1 MEKLFFLFDWAAE
14 NPGLVARLVLASLV
28 LAVVYAVG
36 VFFAVIHMS
45 SDYFAHKA
53 PAEATWRRRH
63 PLLRLLFRGLK
74 NVAGTGLVLLGVAML
89 VLPGQ
94 GILTILIGLTF
105 LDFPGKQRLEIWVI
119 QRPSIRHRLDRV
131 RKKAG
136 RSRLILPDS

>member
-1 MEKLFFLFDWAAE
+1 MEKLFFLFDWVAEHPVLAAQ
-14 NPGLVARLVLASLV
+14 LVLVSLA

-45 SDYFAHKA
+45 PDYFAHKA
-53 PAEATWRRRH
+53 PAETTWRRRH

-74 NVAGTGLVLLGVAML
+74 NVAGGGLVLLGLTML

-105 LDFPGKQRLEIWVI
+105 LDFPGKRRLEIWIV
-119 QRPSIRHRLDRV
+119 QRPSIRAGLDRV
-131 RKKAG
+131 RKTAG
-136 RSRLILPDS
+136 RPRLILPDS

>member
-1 MEKLFFLFDWAAE
+1 MEKLTFLFDWVAE
-14 NPGLVARLVLASLV
+14 HPVLVAQVVLASLA
-28 LAVVYAVG
+28 LAVVYAVS

-53 PAEATWRRRH
+53 PAEASWRRRH

-74 NVAGTGLVLLGVAML
+74 NVAGGGLVLLGLAML

-94 GILTILIGLTF
+94 GILTVLIGLTF
-105 LDFPGKQRLEIWVI
+105 VDFPGKRRLEIWIV
-119 QRPSIRHRLDRV
+119 QRPRIRHVLDEI

-136 RSRLILPDS
+136 RPRLILPDS

>member
-1 MEKLFFLFDWAAE
+1 MEKLFFLFDWVAGH
-14 NPGLVARLVLASLV
+14 PILVAQLVLVSLA

-45 SDYFAHKA
+45 SHYFADKA
-53 PAEATWRRRH
+53 PAEATWRHRH
-63 PLLRLLFRGLK
+63 PLLRLIFRGLK
-74 NVAGTGLVLLGVAML
+74 NVAGGGLVLLGLAML

-105 LDFPGKQRLEIWVI
+105 LDFPGKRRLEIWIVR
-119 QRPSIRHRLDRV
+119 RPSIRHVLDRV

-136 RSRLILPDS
+136 RPRLILPDT

>member
-1 MEKLFFLFDWAAE
+1 MEKLFFLFDWVAE
-14 NPGLVARLVLASLV
+14 HPVLVAQLVLVSLA

-53 PAEATWRRRH
+53 PAETTWRRRH
-63 PLLRLLFRGLK
+63 PLLRHLFRGLK
-74 NVAGTGLVLLGVAML
+74 NVAGGGLVLLGLTML

-105 LDFPGKQRLEIWVI
+105 LDFPGKRRLEIWIV
-119 QRPSIRHRLDRV
+119 QRPSIRGGLDRV
-131 RKKAG
+131 RKTAG
-136 RSRLILPDS
+136 RPRLILPDS

>member
-1 MEKLFFLFDWAAE
+1 MEKLLFLFDWVAE
-14 NPGLVARLVLASLV
+14 HPVLVAQLVLVSLA

-53 PAEATWRRRH
+53 PAETTWRRRH

-74 NVAGTGLVLLGVAML
+74 NVAGGGLVLLGLTML

-105 LDFPGKQRLEIWVI
+105 LDFPGKRRLEIWIV
-119 QRPSIRHRLDRV
+119 QRPSIRGGLDRV
-131 RKKAG
+131 RKTAG
-136 RSRLILPDS
+136 RPRLILPDS

>member
-1 MEKLFFLFDWAAE
+1 MEKLFFLLDWAAGH
-14 NPGLVARLVLASLV
+14 PILVAKLVLVSLA
-28 LAVVYAVG
+28 LMVVYAIG

-45 SDYFAHKA
+45 ADYFAHKE

-74 NVAGTGLVLLGVAML
+74 NVAGGGLVLLGLAML

-94 GILTILIGLTF
+94 GVLTILIGLTF
-105 LDFPGKQRLEIWVI
+105 LDFPGKRRLEIWI
-119 QRPSIRHRLDRV
+119 IKRSSIRRVLDQA

-136 RSRLILPDS
+136 RARLILPDS

>member
-1 MEKLFFLFDWAAE
+1 MEKLFFLFDWVAGH
-14 NPGLVARLVLASLV
+14 PILVAQLVLVSLV

-45 SDYFAHKA
+45 SHYFADKA
-53 PAEATWRRRH
+53 PAEATWRHRH
-63 PLLRLLFRGLK
+63 PLLRLIFRGLK
-74 NVAGTGLVLLGVAML
+74 NVAGGGLVLLGLAML

-105 LDFPGKQRLEIWVI
+105 LDFPGKRRLEIWIVR
-119 QRPSIRHRLDRV
+119 RPSIRYVLDRV

-136 RSRLILPDS
+136 RPRLILPDT

>member
-1 MEKLFFLFDWAAE
+1 MEKLFFLFDWAAGH
-14 NPGLVARLVLASLV
+14 PVLVAQLVLVSLA

-74 NVAGTGLVLLGVAML
+74 NVAGGGLVLLGLAML

-105 LDFPGKQRLEIWVI
+105 LDFPGKRRLEIWIV
-119 QRPSIRHRLDRV
+119 QRPSIRGGLDRV

-136 RSRLILPDS
+136 RPRLILPDS

>member
-1 MEKLFFLFDWAAE
+1 MEKLFFLFDWVAE
-14 NPGLVARLVLASLV
+14 HPVLVAQLVLVSLA

-53 PAEATWRRRH
+53 PAETTWRRRH

-74 NVAGTGLVLLGVAML
+74 NVAGGGLVLLGLTML

-105 LDFPGKQRLEIWVI
+105 LDFPGKRRLEIWIV
-119 QRPSIRHRLDRV
+119 QRPSIRGGLDRV
-131 RKKAG
+131 RKTAG
-136 RSRLILPDS
+136 RPRLILPDS

>member
-1 MEKLFFLFDWAAE
+1 MERLSFLFGWAAGH
-14 NPGLVARLVLASLV
+14 PVLVAQLVLASLV
-28 LAVVYAVG
+28 LAIIYAVG

-63 PLLRLLFRGLK
+63 PMLRLLFRGLK
-74 NVAGTGLVLLGVAML
+74 NVAGGGLVLLGVAML

-119 QRPSIRHRLDRV
+119 QRPSIRHRIDRV

-136 RSRLILPDS
+136 RERLILPDS

>member
-1 MEKLFFLFDWAAE
+1 MEKLFFLFDWVAE
-14 NPGLVARLVLASLV
+14 HPVLVAQLALVSLA

-53 PAEATWRRRH
+53 PAETTWRRRH

-74 NVAGTGLVLLGVAML
+74 NVAGGGLVLLGVAML

-105 LDFPGKQRLEIWVI
+105 LDFPGKRRLEIWIV
-119 QRPSIRHRLDRV
+119 QRPSIRGGLDRV

-136 RSRLILPDS
+136 RPRLILPDS

>member
-1 MEKLFFLFDWAAE
+1 MEKLGFLFDWATGH
-14 NPGLVARLVLASLV
+14 PVLVAQLVLVSLA

-45 SDYFAHKA
+45 PDYFAHEA

-63 PLLRLLFRGLK
+63 PFLRLLFRGLK
-74 NVAGTGLVLLGVAML
+74 NVAGGGLILLGLALL

-94 GILTILIGLTF
+94 GILTVLIGLTF
-105 LDFPGKQRLEIWVI
+105 LDFPGKRRLEIWIV
-119 QRPSIRHRLDRV
+119 QRPSIRHRVDRV

-136 RSRLILPDS
+136 RPRLILPDS

>member
-1 MEKLFFLFDWAAE
+1 MEKLFFLFDWVAE
-14 NPGLVARLVLASLV
+14 HPVLVAQLVLVSLA
-28 LAVVYAVG
+28 LAIVYAVG

-53 PAEATWRRRH
+53 PAEETWRRRH

-74 NVAGTGLVLLGVAML
+74 NVAGGGLVLLGLTML

-94 GILTILIGLTF
+94 GVLTILIGLTF
-105 LDFPGKQRLEIWVI
+105 LDFPGKRRLEIWIV
-119 QRPSIRHRLDRV
+119 QRPSIRRGLDRV

-136 RSRLILPDS
+136 RPRLILPDS

>member
-1 MEKLFFLFDWAAE
+1 MEKLFFLFDWVAEHPVLAAQ
-14 NPGLVARLVLASLV
+14 LVLVSLA

-53 PAEATWRRRH
+53 PAETTWRRRH

-74 NVAGTGLVLLGVAML
+74 NVAGGGLVLLGLTML

-105 LDFPGKQRLEIWVI
+105 LDFPGKRRLEIWIV
-119 QRPSIRHRLDRV
+119 QRPSIRRGLDRV

-136 RSRLILPDS
+136 RPRLILPDS

>member
-1 MEKLFFLFDWAAE
+1 MEKLFFLFDWVAE
-14 NPGLVARLVLASLV
+14 HPVLVAQLVLVSLA

-53 PAEATWRRRH
+53 PAETTWRRRH

-74 NVAGTGLVLLGVAML
+74 NVAGGGLVLLGLTML

-105 LDFPGKQRLEIWVI
+105 LDFTGKRRLEIWIV
-119 QRPSIRHRLDRV
+119 QRPSIRGGLDRV
-131 RKKAG
+131 RKTAG
-136 RSRLILPDS
+136 RPRLILPDS

>member
-1 MEKLFFLFDWAAE
+1 MEKLFFLFDWVAE
-14 NPGLVARLVLASLV
+14 HPVLVAQLVLVSLA
-28 LAVVYAVG
+28 LAVVYAIG

-53 PAEATWRRRH
+53 PAETTWRRRH

-74 NVAGTGLVLLGVAML
+74 NVAGGGLVLLGLTML

-105 LDFPGKQRLEIWVI
+105 LDFPGKRRLEIWIV
-119 QRPSIRHRLDRV
+119 QRPSIRYGVDRI

-136 RSRLILPDS
+136 RPRLILPDS

>member
-1 MEKLFFLFDWAAE
+1 MEKLFFLFDWVAE
-14 NPGLVARLVLASLV
+14 HPVLVAQLVLVSLA

-53 PAEATWRRRH
+53 PAETTWRRRH

-74 NVAGTGLVLLGVAML
+74 NVAGGGLVLLGITML

-105 LDFPGKQRLEIWVI
+105 LDFPGKRRLEIWIV
-119 QRPSIRHRLDRV
+119 QRPSIRGGLDRV
-131 RKKAG
+131 RKTAG
-136 RSRLILPDS
+136 RPRLILPDS